1 MVLLVYLEVFLESQG
16 LHKYCAWKKK
26 KCQFILSWCSANKE
40 DWVIKL
46 HKYKK
51 EVSFQR
57 LQYVTLFYFSGATCT
72 TPTITIPRSVNIYS
86 GESTSVPY
94 GEMVH
99 IECQYGSNRINRTLY
114 CSYAGNGMYTLQG
127 DSAECPGQ
135 YIIMCLLYHY
145 LGHCLKHVLSS
156 VGWLLAFQS
165 SLKSVGNILPN
176 KVMKFIVISIICML
190 HGALISIAKV
200 NYGKD

>member
-1 MVLLVYLEVFLESQG
+1 MHGRKKSVNLSCLDVLPIKKIASSSCTNAKRKYLPR
-16 LHKYCAWKKK
+16 
-26 KCQFILSWCSANKE
+26 
-40 DWVIKL
+40 D
-46 HKYKK
+46 
-51 EVSFQR
+51 R

-72 TPTITIPRSVNIYS
+72 TPTMITIPRSVNIYP

-94 GEMVH
+94 GEVVR

-114 CSYAGNGMYTLQG
+114 CSYAGNGMYSLQG

-145 LGHCLKHVLSS
+145 LGHCLQRVLSS

-165 SLKSVGNILPN
+165 SLKSIGKIVPN
-176 KVMKFIVISIICML
+176 KAMKFIVITITCML
-190 HGALISIAKV
+190 VHW
-200 NYGKD
+200 YP